1 MVKFF
6 KLAIQN
12 TLKLKKESVTHT
24 TQLLFTEN
32 EETEPGNS
40 DQVCS
45 SCFLPYEGH
54 LRNSVL

>member
-12 TLKLKKESVTHT
+12 TLKLKKENVTHT
-24 TQLLFTEN
+24 TQLVFTEN

-40 DQVCS
+40 GPS
-45 SCFLPYEGH
+45 LFFLLPP
-54 LRNSVL
+54 L